1 MFEKKDFIIFLTL
14 LILIK
19 INNINATENSI
30 DDTEETLI
38 NDAKETL
45 INDAKEILT
54 DIDKETFDNVKV
66 LKYMY
71 ENLII

>member
-38 NDAKETL
+38 NDAKE
-45 INDAKEILT
+45 ILT